1 MKRFAA
7 VVALATLVAVPCY
20 GQSQSEARKAQKQRA
35 LEMKQWI
42 RNSGFD
48 RNGNGVLSSIE
59 RKRWERAMRERML
72 ELERQYGSKD
82 DTNDKKSECNK
93 GGGNTK

>member
-1 MKRFAA
+1 M
-7 VVALATLVAVPCY
+7 LVAIPCY
-20 GQSQSEARKAQKQRA
+20 GQSQSEVRKAQKQRV

-48 RNGNGVLSSIE
+48 RNGNGVLSAIE
-59 RKRWERAMRERML
+59 RKRLERAVREKML

-82 DTNDKKSECNK
+82 DTDDKKSDCNK
-93 GGGNTK
+93 GGGNAK